1 MILGSDSFYV
11 VRAVLVTDPV
21 DTSTYY
27 DWNHATQTL
36 VTDAN
41 VQPFRL
47 SPRISKEDNAD
58 RQYEQTFLRVY
69 APYDTDVLYT
79 DRVLFYGK
87 TYDIFGQPN
96 TWRTLEG
103 IYHHSA
109 FIIRLREG

>member
-1 MILGSDSFYV
+1 MLGSDSFYV
-11 VRAVLVTDPV
+11 VRATLVTDAV

-27 DWNHATQTL
+27 DWNSATQTL

-47 SPRISKEDNAD
+47 SPRISKEENAD

-69 APYDTDVLYT
+69 APYDTDVVYT
-79 DRVLFYGK
+79 DRVLFDSC
-87 TYDIFGQPN
+87 TYEIFGKPG

-103 IYHHSA
+103 VHHHVA